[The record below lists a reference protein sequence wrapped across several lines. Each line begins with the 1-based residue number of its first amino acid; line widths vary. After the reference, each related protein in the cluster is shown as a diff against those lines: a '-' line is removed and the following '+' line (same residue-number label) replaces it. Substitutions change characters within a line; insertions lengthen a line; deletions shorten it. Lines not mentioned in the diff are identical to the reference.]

1 MQAPSSKSAGSSGIG
16 FGINRAP
23 VKSGGLT
30 GTATGDKVKKISASA
45 VQKKTVDAPSSISVP
60 GKFSKPGG
68 AETGGGGGGGGGPK

>member
-1 MQAPSSKSAGSSGIG
+1 MQAPSSKSGSSGIG

-23 VKSGGLT
+23 AKLGGFT

-68 AETGGGGGGGGGPK
+68 AETGEGPK